1 MNGIYSAAF
10 CESAALRL
18 VSSSS
23 PSQRNR
29 TLCTSAG
36 NCTAMP
42 RALPLGELA
51 SRSDDG
57 EGEPA
62 KDISGICGDAKGTAA
77 PNGMQQSLKKP

>member
-51 SRSDDG
+51 SRSDD
-57 EGEPA
+57 
-62 KDISGICGDAKGTAA
+62 
-77 PNGMQQSLKKP
+77 